1 MVARKKISY
10 TVVSPTKESTMK
22 SIAMKNGETAFLRF
36 NREQEGSKK
45 WELSIGHDLYLFK
58 TELEAMIHLATVNP
72 MPHVQ
77 IFVAPHHYWELIID
91 NILRANG
98 QAHDETSAID
108 AATLAHRNLPPMPLD
123 MMLADK
129 FDQS

>member
-1 MVARKKISY
+1 
-10 TVVSPTKESTMK
+10 MK

-58 TELEAMIHLATVNP
+58 TQLEAMIHLATVNP
-72 MPHVQ
+72 MPYVQ

-123 MMLADK
+123 MMLDDK